1 LESFL
6 NLEIKKYSPFSEPV
20 FPPPHFGKNRNEI
33 IEIAHF
39 EQKWPGRFQQ
49 NAKRSENDEFHFDC
63 IIHAL
68 SSFLKTPFILNTAF
82 ILTFVQFCIFNSKS
96 RLE

>member
-6 NLEIKKYSPFSEPV
+6 NLEIKKFSPFSEPV

-39 EQKWPGRFQQ
+39 EQKWPGRFEI
-49 NAKRSENDEFHFDC
+49 NKTRSEAKMTNSISTVLYTHFL
-63 IIHAL
+63 L
-68 SSFLKTPFILNTAF
+68 SSKLLLF
-82 ILTFVQFCIFNSKS
+82 
-96 RLE
+96 